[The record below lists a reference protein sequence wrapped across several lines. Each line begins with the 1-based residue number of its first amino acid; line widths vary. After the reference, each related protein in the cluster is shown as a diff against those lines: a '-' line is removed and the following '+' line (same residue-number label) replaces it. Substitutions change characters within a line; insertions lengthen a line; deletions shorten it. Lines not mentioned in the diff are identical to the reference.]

1 MSKAEDKEV
10 DKTEYITIGKYFHEF
25 LENKEC
31 RVILFTP
38 YGTMYAANPKTK
50 KPARISVGLPSE
62 ICGNNL
68 KDLDKWALTIVAIPR
83 AVLET
88 EKEKEKKR
96 DEKNNVKSRKQKNK

>member
-1 MSKAEDKEV
+1 MSKVEDKEV
-10 DKTEYITIGKYFHEF
+10 DKKEYITIGAYFHEF

-38 YGTMYAANPKTK
+38 YGTMYAANPKAK

-62 ICGNNL
+62 ICGENL

-83 AVLET
+83 EVLET
-88 EKEKEKKR
+88 EKETEKEKKR
-96 DEKNNVKSRKQKNK
+96 DEKNNVKNRN